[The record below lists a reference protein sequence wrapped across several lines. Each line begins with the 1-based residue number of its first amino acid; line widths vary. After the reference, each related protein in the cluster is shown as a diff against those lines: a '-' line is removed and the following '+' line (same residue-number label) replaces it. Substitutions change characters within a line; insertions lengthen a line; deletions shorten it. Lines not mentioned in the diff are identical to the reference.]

1 MLIEAENSDE
11 YDYSFPYRSALGSLM
26 YAATSTRPDISAAV
40 GIVSRFLE
48 KPKLIHCN
56 MVKQIFYYL
65 RYTSSKGLFYGI
77 KPNVSLIG
85 YSDASWANNE
95 DYRSISG
102 TAFLLGSSLI
112 SWTSK
117 KQDSTALSS
126 TESEY
131 IALTS
136 AVQDALWFSEL
147 MNELEFK
154 REPITIYEDNE
165 ACINMSKNPQ
175 EFKRTRHIQVRYH
188 FIRDHVHSGDVDIA
202 HVRTTDQ
209 LADLF
214 TKGMNSRRL
223 NDLTAKLGMYEPSEH
238 GRELNYA
245 PSGCILRRNCRGSVK
260 L

>member
-1 MLIEAENSDE
+1 
-11 YDYSFPYRSALGSLM
+11 
-26 YAATSTRPDISAAV
+26 
-40 GIVSRFLE
+40 
-48 KPKLIHCN
+48 
-56 MVKQIFYYL
+56 
-65 RYTSSKGLFYGI
+65 
-77 KPNVSLIG
+77 
-85 YSDASWANNE
+85 
-95 DYRSISG
+95 
-102 TAFLLGSSLI
+102 
-112 SWTSK
+112 
-117 KQDSTALSS
+117 
-126 TESEY
+126 
-131 IALTS
+131 
-136 AVQDALWFSEL
+136 
-147 MNELEFK
+147 
-154 REPITIYEDNE
+154 
-165 ACINMSKNPQ
+165 MSKNPQ